1 MDEYNNNVKN
11 MAKTHTNNTNNFG
24 NHHSHYGGGY
34 RQDTHVN
41 NSLSQS
47 DSIVISK
54 LFLFIQSNFSQVLST
69 IQELSR
75 FKNGRI
81 GRHELLA
88 QLEKKNLSNG
98 QIAASIRNLGDNGYL
113 FEEDDYYCLQ

>member
-11 MAKTHTNNTNNFG
+11 MAKTHINNTNNFG

-47 DSIVISK
+47 DSIVI
-54 LFLFIQSNFSQVLST
+54 FNYFILLIIPRFYLLYKNCQDLKMEESEDTNF
-69 IQELSR
+69 
-75 FKNGRI
+75 
-81 GRHELLA
+81 
-88 QLEKKNLSNG
+88 
-98 QIAASIRNLGDNGYL
+98 
-113 FEEDDYYCLQ
+113 